1 MLGNT
6 LFPYL
11 MLSLFLFSLGIFG
24 LVVRRNLIVMLISLE
39 LMLTGAILNILSIN
53 TFMNHAGTLGE
64 VLSIFIIALAAG
76 ESAIALAL
84 IYVVFKH
91 YAEISSDKLKNLEG

>member
-1 MLGNT
+1 MSNT

-11 MLSLFLFSLGIFG
+11 VLSLFLLCMGIAG
-24 LVVRRNLIVMLISLE
+24 LIMRRNLIVMLISLE

-53 TFMNHAGTLGE
+53 TFLNPGSTIGE
-64 VLSIFIIALAAG
+64 VLSIFVIALAAA

-84 IYVVFKH
+84 IYNVFKH
-91 YAEISSDKLKNLEG
+91 YAEISSDKLDKLEG